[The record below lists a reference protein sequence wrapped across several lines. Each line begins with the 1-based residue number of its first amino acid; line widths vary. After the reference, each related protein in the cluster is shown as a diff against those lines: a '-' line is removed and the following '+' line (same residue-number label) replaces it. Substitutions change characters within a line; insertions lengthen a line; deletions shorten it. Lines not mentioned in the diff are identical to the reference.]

1 MIKKLVIYGVIG
13 VVGWHAVKDT
23 KLGTKIRTE
32 IAGIRKSVDE
42 NTSPQKDLDRIKTD
56 LKLLD
61 LDIQKQIK
69 PLAAERVRVMELREQ
84 VSDMQAKQVTAKE
97 TLQARAALIKGA
109 TDFVTFENRKPVSVA
124 LATAEL
130 EESVRRYKA
139 NEKSIESMEAALVA
153 RERIKAGLEKQLDAM
168 KAQKT
173 ELETAVVALE
183 AEVGLLKLQQIESR
197 HQTDETR
204 LARVKESIRELKTKV
219 AVQREELKLLP
230 AVVEA
235 QASTPTASRS
245 IDDIMAPL
253 GGSKPSGKPGAMP
266 PAID

>member
-13 VVGWHAVKDT
+13 VVGWHAIKDT

-32 IAGIRKSVDE
+32 VAGIRKSVDE
-42 NTSPQKDLDRIKTD
+42 STSPQKDLDRIRTD

-69 PLAAERVRVMELREQ
+69 PLAAERVRVKELREQ
-84 VSDMQAKQVTAKE
+84 VTDLQAKQTKAKE
-97 TLQARAALIKGA
+97 VLQARAAAINAA
-109 TDFVTFENRKPVSVA
+109 TDFVTFENRKPVPVGV
-124 LATAEL
+124 ATADLAEGAK
-130 EESVRRYKA
+130 RYLA
-139 NEKSIESMEAALVA
+139 NEKSIESMESALAA
-153 RERIKAGLEKQLDAM
+153 RERIKDGLEKQLDAM

-173 ELETAVVALE
+173 ELEAAVVALE

-235 QASTPTASRS
+235 AASTPTVSRS
-245 IDDIMAPL
+245 VDEIMAPL
-253 GGSKPSGKPGAMP
+253 GGVKPAGKTGSMP
-266 PAID
+266 PAVD